1 MQYGYFDDQ
10 NREYVITNP
19 ATPRSWSNYLGNRE
33 YGAVITNNAGGYTFY
48 KSAAQGRFVRLRFNS
63 IPMDQPGK
71 YIYLRDRE
79 TGDYWSGSWQP
90 VGKDPESYI
99 SECRH
104 GTGYTKIS
112 SDYSAIG
119 IETIYFVPLN
129 RELECWLVKVVNTDT
144 VKRKLSLFTY
154 LEYVG
159 NWNAIDDQI
168 NLQYTQYTLKMSVV
182 NGIIDHGTNVN
193 IPAMPDN
200 FEEKDQGRHTF
211 FALTGGEIKGFD
223 TDREAFLG
231 PYRTYANPVVVEE
244 GKCTN
249 SLAAG
254 DNGCATLQT
263 DMDLDPGESREF
275 VVIMG
280 IGKVE
285 NEGRAAV
292 QELGD
297 PEAVKR
303 ELQKLVSYWHT
314 RLEGFHVETP
324 DPAFNSMMNMWNPF
338 NCLMTFYWA
347 RTASLVY
354 AGERD
359 GLGYRDTVQDFLGVA
374 HTIPD
379 EVKERME
386 LMITGQVSTG
396 GAMPVVKPFA
406 HYPGKEPLPEKE
418 QYRSDD
424 CLWLF
429 NAVPAWVKETGETG
443 FYNKVLPYADTGEDT
458 VLGHLRRAIEF
469 NLERTGSHGLACGLS
484 ADWNDC
490 LELGYEGESVF
501 VSMQLRF
508 ALDTYMEIAALL
520 DLAKEEKW
528 ARDELV
534 KLDKILQENAWDG
547 EWFLRAY
554 RYDGL
559 KFGTGDSKEGQ
570 IWLNPQTW
578 AVISGV
584 AGESQ
589 ARQAMQNVNQR
600 LFTDYG
606 LMICDPPYEE
616 TDYTVIRATLMNQG
630 MKENGGIFTH
640 TQGWATMAE
649 TMLGNGNRAFEYFN
663 AVMPAAYNDRA
674 EIRQIEP
681 YVYCQS
687 THSKY
692 SPRYGAS
699 RIPWLS
705 GSATWAY
712 YSATRYILG
721 IQPGYESLK
730 IDPCMPSVWKE
741 VKITRRFRD
750 KILHVLI
757 KNPEGVQKGVVQV
770 LLNGEALADNCIP
783 VSLMKEENNVE
794 VVLGLQTSYKQSRTP
809 LT

>member
-1 MQYGYFDDQ
+1 MQYGYFDDG
-10 NREYVITNP
+10 NREYVITHP

-71 YIYLRDRE
+71 YIYLRDRD

-90 VGKDPESYI
+90 VGKDLADYK

-104 GTGYTKIS
+104 GTAYTKIS
-112 SDYSAIG
+112 SDYSSIHT
-119 IETIYFVPLN
+119 ETTYFVPLN
-129 RELECWLVKVVNTDT
+129 REMECWLVKITNNDN

-154 LEYVG
+154 LEYAG
-159 NWNAIDDQI
+159 NWNAIDDQV
-168 NLQYTQYTLKMSVV
+168 NLQYTQYILKMSVAD
-182 NGIIDHGTNVN
+182 NIIDHGTNVN

-211 FALTGGEIKGFD
+211 FTLAGGEIAGFD

-231 PYRTYANPVVVEE
+231 PYRTYANPIVVEK

-254 DNGCATLQT
+254 DNGCATLHT
-263 DMDLDPGESREF
+263 DLDLDPGECREF
-275 VVIMG
+275 IILMG
-280 IGKVE
+280 IGQAE
-285 NEGRAAV
+285 IEGKQAV
-292 QELGD
+292 REFGHPAEVKDEL
-297 PEAVKR
+297 K
-303 ELQKLVSYWHT
+303 KLISYWHS

-324 DPAFNSMMNMWNPF
+324 DTAFNSMMNMWSPF
-338 NCLMTFYWA
+338 NCLMTFYWS
-347 RTASLVY
+347 RTASLIY

-374 HTIPD
+374 HTIPN
-379 EVKERME
+379 EVKERIE
-386 LMITGQVSTG
+386 LMLTGQVSTG

-406 HYPGKEPLPEKE
+406 HYPGKEPQPEKE

-429 NAVPAWVKETGETG
+429 NAVPAWVKETGDVD
-443 FYNKVLPYADTGEDT
+443 FYNKVLPYADRGKDT

-469 NLERTGSHGLACGLS
+469 NLERSGSHGLACGLS

-501 VSMQLRF
+501 VSLQLRF
-508 ALDTYMEIAALL
+508 ALKTYIEITELL
-520 DLAKEEKW
+520 ERTEEVEW
-528 ARDELV
+528 ARE
-534 KLDKILQENAWDG
+534 KLDVLDKNLQLSAWDG

-554 RYDGL
+554 RYDGFR
-559 KFGTGDSKEGQ
+559 FGTRDSKEGQ

-578 AVISGV
+578 AVISGL
-584 AGESQ
+584 ATEEQ
-589 ARQAMQNVNQR
+589 AKQAMEKVNER
-600 LFTDYG
+600 LFTEYG

-640 TQGWATMAE
+640 TQGWAVMAE
-649 TMLGNGNRAFEYFN
+649 SMLGSGDRAFEYFS
-663 AVMPAAYNDRA
+663 AFMPAAYNDRA

-712 YSATRYILG
+712 YAATQYILG
-721 IQPGYESLK
+721 IQPGYSGLK
-730 IDPCMPSVWKE
+730 IDPCIPSDWKE
-741 VKITRRFRD
+741 VKISRRFRD
-750 KILHVLI
+750 KLIHIHI
-757 KNPEGVQKGVVQV
+757 KNTDRVQKGIRKII
-770 LLNGEALADNCIP
+770 LNGEKLSNNEIP
-783 VSLMKEENNVE
+783 INRMKEKNVVE
-794 VVLGLQTSYKQSRTP
+794 IIMG
-809 LT
+809 